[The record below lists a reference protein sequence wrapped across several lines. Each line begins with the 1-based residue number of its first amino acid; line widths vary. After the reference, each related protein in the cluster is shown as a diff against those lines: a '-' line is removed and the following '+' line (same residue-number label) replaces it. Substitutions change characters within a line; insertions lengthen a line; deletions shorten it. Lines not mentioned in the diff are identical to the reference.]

1 MSDVSI
7 TNSEQDTWMKL
18 AQRDT
23 WRIFKIMAE
32 FVDGF
37 EEMASIGPSVT
48 IFGSARVKEGTKY
61 YEMGV
66 EVARELTALGY
77 AVVTGGGPGIMEA
90 ANKGAREAG
99 GISVGLNIN
108 LPFEQKLNPYVERG
122 MNFRHFFVRKVMF
135 VKYAQGFIVLPGGFG
150 TLDEFF
156 EAITLIQTRKT
167 PRFPVILMGTEYWRG
182 LIEWLKN
189 YVLEPGYISS
199 EDMNIF
205 ALTDDPKEAAGI
217 IDNYFKQ
224 HRYLLNF

>member
-189 YVLEPGYISS
+189 YVLEPGYISP

>member
-7 TNSEQDTWMKL
+7 TNAQKDMWGVL

-90 ANKGAREAG
+90 VNKGAKEAH

-108 LPFEQKLNPYVERG
+108 LPFEQKLNPYVGRG
-122 MNFRHFFVRKVMF
+122 MQFRHFFVRKVMF

-167 PRFPVILMGTEYWRG
+167 PQFPVILMGMEYWRG
-182 LIEWLKN
+182 LIEWLRN
-189 YVLEPGYISS
+189 HALEAGYISP

-205 ALTDDPKEAAGI
+205 ALTDDPKEAAGL
-217 IDNYFKQ
+217 IDSYFKQ